1 MAPAGAVRKE
11 SLTTASPATVRA
23 LVEALE
29 AAVQDME
36 NARDSTGMGTDA
48 PLEQARA
55 ALARAKAEGLA

>member
-1 MAPAGAVRKE
+1 M
-11 SLTTASPATVRA
+11 RA